1 MARDYENLRDTDDLD
16 DQELREIVLEALADN
31 DGVDEGN
38 VTVKVENGEVRL
50 SGRVGTEGESRT
62 AEHILTDILGLTRFQ
77 NNLVVDPLRR
87 SMEPKGADYTTA
99 EQSERDGILG
109 DAPDQQS
116 DTADHLVE
124 HEEAD
129 MFGTRDVQEASQGG
143 ESYTPPDGPTPE
155 GLPGR
160 GDMPESY
167 GEEH

>member
-16 DQELREIVLEALADN
+16 DEELREMVRNALADN
-31 DGVDEGN
+31 DGVDAEN
-38 VTVKVENGEVRL
+38 VTVKVDKGEVRL
-50 SGRVGTEGESRT
+50 SGRVGTEGEVRT
-62 AEHILTDILGLTRFQ
+62 AEHILTDLLGLTRFR

-87 SMEPKGADYTTA
+87 SMEPAGADDAIA

-116 DTADHLVE
+116 DTADHLSD
-124 HEEAD
+124 HLEEE
-129 MFGTRDVQEASQGG
+129 MFGTRDVREAIEGG

-160 GDMPESY
+160 GDTPDRY
-167 GEEH
+167 GENH